1 MNEDA
6 MTSMRSSDRIYG
18 DEGRIAMTDDAL
30 DDALD
35 RTTTAGRCSRWRAK
49 IM

>member
-1 MNEDA
+1 
-6 MTSMRSSDRIYG
+6 MTSMRSDDRVDG
-18 DEGRIAMTDDAL
+18 DERTIAMTDDAL